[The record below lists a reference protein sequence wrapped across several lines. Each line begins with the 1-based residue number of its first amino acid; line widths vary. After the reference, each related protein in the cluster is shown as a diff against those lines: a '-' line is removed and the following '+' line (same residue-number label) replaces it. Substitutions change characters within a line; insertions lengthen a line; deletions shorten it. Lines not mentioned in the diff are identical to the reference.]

1 MIKFESKCQKCGSDD
16 LVITVCHNKE
26 TDELKVFV
34 LCTKCLQKITYM
46 ETCLDSK
53 ELLQKEEYEKLARI
67 KKLVNINI
75 DKEKSKRLKRHLR
88 DLDYIFLNT
97 TF

>member
-1 MIKFESKCQKCGSDD
+1 MNYSDCNLSQPPNKNQSLHLLCCSKHD
-16 LVITVCHNKE
+16 
-26 TDELKVFV
+26 
-34 LCTKCLQKITYM
+34 M
-46 ETCLDSK
+46 ETCLACK